1 MTITRRILCAMWLVG
16 AFAGL
21 CATAAEPITVIRAA
35 RLIDGTGRAAIE
47 PGGVV
52 VDGQRIVSV
61 GRIETAPAGAR
72 VIDLG
77 DSTLLPGLI
86 DAHTHVTSEGPGPR
100 GLDRMSATGADY
112 SLIGAENARRMLM
125 AGFTTLRD
133 LGGFDYADLAVKR
146 AIERGLIVGPR
157 LFVATT
163 SMSITGGH
171 GDPSNGLSPDIGINY
186 PTGVANGVDEVRRK
200 VREILRNG
208 ADHIKF
214 AATGGGLSRGTKPT
228 AQHFTDEEITALI
241 AEAHRLGVKVAAHAH
256 GKEGI
261 KAAVKAGVDSI
272 EHGIYLDEEACRLM
286 LEHGTYYVPTLWIAD
301 SYFDRYK
308 EWGIPAYA
316 HEKISQFIPTA
327 LKSAELAITMG
338 VRVALGT
345 DAGVGEHHLA
355 GKEFAAYV
363 KYGMTPMAA
372 IVAGTSNAAK
382 LLGQYE
388 RVGSLEP
395 AKLADVIAVPGNPL
409 TDITRMEHVAF
420 VMKDGVV
427 YRESR
432 SAPAVTPRPTASRS
446 GR

>member
-1 MTITRRILCAMWLVG
+1 
-16 AFAGL
+16 
-21 CATAAEPITVIRAA
+21 
-35 RLIDGTGRAAIE
+35 
-47 PGGVV
+47 
-52 VDGQRIVSV
+52 
-61 GRIETAPAGAR
+61 
-72 VIDLG
+72 
-77 DSTLLPGLI
+77 
-86 DAHTHVTSEGPGPR
+86 
-100 GLDRMSATGADY
+100 MSATGADY
-112 SLIGAENARRMLM
+112 ALIGAENARRMLM

>member
-1 MTITRRILCAMWLVG
+1 MSITRRIVHTALFVG
-16 AFAGL
+16 AVAALGVD
-21 CATAAEPITVIRAA
+21 AAEQVTVIRAA
-35 RLIDGTGRAAIE
+35 RLIDGTGRAPIE
-47 PGGVV
+47 PGVIVV
-52 VDGQRIVSV
+52 EGQRITGV
-61 GRIETAPAGAR
+61 GRSAPVPAGAR
-72 VIDLG
+72 TIELG
-77 DSTLLPGLI
+77 DATLLPGLI

-100 GLDRMSATGADY
+100 AVDRMSATGADY
-112 SLIGAENARRMLM
+112 SLVGATNARRMLM

-146 AIERGLIVGPR
+146 AIERGLIPGPR

-163 SMSITGGH
+163 PISITGGH
-171 GDPSNGLSPDIGINY
+171 GDPANGMSPDIAINS
-186 PTGVANGVDEVRRK
+186 PSGVANGVDEVRRK
-200 VREILRNG
+200 VRQILRNG

-228 AQHFTDEEITALI
+228 AQHFTDEEIAALV

-256 GKEGI
+256 GNEGI

-286 LEHGTYYVPTLWIAD
+286 LQHGTYYVPTLWIAD
-301 SYFDRYK
+301 SYFDKYK
-308 EWGIPAYA
+308 EWGIPSYA

-327 LKSAELAITMG
+327 LKSAEMAIRMG

-345 DAGVGEHHLA
+345 DAGVGEHQLA

-363 KYGMTPMAA
+363 KYGMAPMAA

-382 LLGQYE
+382 LLGHSD
-388 RVGSLEP
+388 RIGSIETG
-395 AKLADVIAVPGNPL
+395 KLADVVAVPGNPL

-427 YRESR
+427 HLHESA
-432 SAPAVTPRPTASRS
+432 APLTAPRPTAS